1 MPDKTLI
8 SFELHKTSRC
18 IKRYMDSHTQKSCAD
33 KMTGMHGWA
42 IGYFYDHRHEDVF
55 QRDFEKA
62 CNIRR
67 STATSILQLMEKNG
81 LIVRESVPYD
91 ARLKKIT
98 LTEKALQMHRQVDD
112 AFNALED
119 KLRSKLSEEETATFF
134 SVLKKIQQEVEADD
148 QTTGPMRPRV

>member
-1 MPDKTLI
+1 
-8 SFELHKTSRC
+8 
-18 IKRYMDSHTQKSCAD
+18 
-33 KMTGMHGWA
+33 
-42 IGYFYDHRHEDVF
+42 
-55 QRDFEKA
+55 
-62 CNIRR
+62 
-67 STATSILQLMEKNG
+67 MEKNG

-112 AFNALED
+112 AFNALEE

>member
-1 MPDKTLI
+1 MMPEKELI

-18 IKRYMDSHTQKSCAD
+18 IKRYMDRYTQESCDSAL
-33 KMTGMHGWA
+33 TGTHGWA
-42 IGYFYDHRHEDVF
+42 IGYFYDHRGEDVF

-98 LTEKALQMHRQVDD
+98 LTEKALRLHRRVEDGF
-112 AFNALED
+112 ALLED
-119 KLRSKLSEEETATFF
+119 RLRASLDERELACFF
-134 SVLKKIQQEVEADD
+134 AVLKKIQQEVDVDD
-148 QTTGPMRPRV
+148 QTAQPMRP

>member
-33 KMTGMHGWA
+33 NMTGMHGWA
-42 IGYFYDHRHEDVF
+42 IGYFYDHRGEDVF

-119 KLRSKLSEEETATFF
+119 KLRSRLSEEETTTFF
-134 SVLKKIQQEVEADD
+134 AVLKKIQQEVEADD

>member
-18 IKRYMDSHTQKSCAD
+18 IKRYMDSHTQKSCTD

-42 IGYFYDHRHEDVF
+42 IGWFYDHRNEDVF

-98 LTEKALQMHRQVDD
+98 LTEKALLMHRQVDD

-119 KLRSKLSEEETATFF
+119 KLRSKLSEEETETFF
-134 SVLKKIQQEVEADD
+134 AVLKKIQQEVEADD
-148 QTTGPMRPRV
+148 QTTESMRPRV

>member
-1 MPDKTLI
+1 MPHKDYI
-8 SFELHKTSRC
+8 AFELHKTSRC
-18 IKRYMDSHTQKSCAD
+18 IKRYLDRQTQKNCDSAL
-33 KMTGMHGWA
+33 TGTHGWA
-42 IGYFYDHRHEDVF
+42 IAYFYDHRNEDVF

-98 LTEKALQMHRQVDD
+98 LTEKALLLHRQIDT
-112 AFNALED
+112 AFDELEE
-119 KLRSKLSEEETATFF
+119 KLRTRLNERELACFF
-134 SVLKKIQQEVEADD
+134 SVLQKIQKEVDVDD
-148 QTTGPMRPRV
+148 QTAQPMHP

>member
-81 LIVRESVPYD
+81 LIVREGVPYD

-98 LTEKALQMHRQVDD
+98 LTPKALELQQLVFADF
-112 AFNALED
+112 AALEA
-119 KLRSKLSEEETATFF
+119 KLTGCLSEEELSCFYT
-134 SVLKKIQQEVEADD
+134 VLEKIQKEVDLDA
-148 QTTGPMRPRV
+148 QTSGCLHP

>member
-1 MPDKTLI
+1 MPQKDYI
-8 SFELHKTSRC
+8 AFELQKTSRC
-18 IKRYMDSHTQKSCAD
+18 IKRYLDRQTQKSCESGL
-33 KMTGMHGWA
+33 TGTHGWA
-42 IGYFYDHRHEDVF
+42 IAYFYDHRDEDVF

-98 LTEKALQMHRQVDD
+98 LTEKALLLHRQIDT
-112 AFNALED
+112 AFDELEE
-119 KLRSKLSEEETATFF
+119 KLRASLTAQELAGFF
-134 SVLKKIQQEVEADD
+134 SVLQKIQKEVDVDD
-148 QTTGPMRPRV
+148 QTAQPMRP

>member
-1 MPDKTLI
+1 MPQKDYI

-18 IKRYMDSHTQKSCAD
+18 IKRYLDRQTQKNCD
-33 KMTGMHGWA
+33 DRMTGMHGWA
-42 IGYFYDHRHEDVF
+42 IGYFYDHLGEDVF
-55 QRDFEKA
+55 QRDFDKA

-98 LTEKALQMHRQVDD
+98 LTEKALQEHQRVEAAFDELEHR
-112 AFNALED
+112 
-119 KLRSKLSEEETATFF
+119 LRGRLNETELASFF
-134 SVLKKIQQEVEADD
+134 SVLQTIQKEVDVDD
-148 QTTGPMRPRV
+148 QTAQPMRP

>member
-33 KMTGMHGWA
+33 KMTGIHGWA

-112 AFNALED
+112 AFNALEE
-119 KLRSKLSEEETATFF
+119 KLRSRLSEEETATFF
-134 SVLKKIQQEVEADD
+134 DVLHKIQQEVEADD
-148 QTTGPMRPRV
+148 QTT

>member
-33 KMTGMHGWA
+33 KMTGTHGWA
-42 IGYFYDHRHEDVF
+42 IGYFYDHRSEDVF

-98 LTEKALQMHRQVDD
+98 LTEKALLMHRQVDD

-119 KLRSKLSEEETATFF
+119 KLRSKLSEEETETFF
-134 SVLKKIQQEVEADD
+134 AVLKKIQQEVEADD
-148 QTTGPMRPRV
+148 QTTQPMRPGV